1 MSLPEHLLVVDVSV
15 DPDVEADWND
25 WYDKIHL
32 PEIVS
37 CPGFRL
43 AARYISEVDGE
54 RRYLTIYEI
63 EGPEAFQTMEFAQRR
78 GWGRFK
84 EKVSAYV
91 RTYRQVTVLEAE

>member
-1 MSLPEHLLVVDVSV
+1 MSLPKYLFVVDVTV

-25 WYDKIHL
+25 WYDKVHL

-37 CPGFRL
+37 CPGFKH
-43 AARYISEVDGE
+43 AARYISEVDNS

-63 EGPEAFQTMEFAQRR
+63 DGPQTLQTMEFAQRR

-84 EKVSAYV
+84 DKVTASSRIYSQIAM
-91 RTYRQVTVLEAE
+91 LENK